1 MSTIDSP
8 GCWDSGTWVQFQ
20 PVYQP
25 QPPCPFAPKPTWGTD
40 YQPELRRIADALERL
55 ANRPAIG
62 FSVPRRCIVCE
73 RMGMQDG
80 FILGYGSVHD
90 GFWVCDDCIHRLVDE
105 EVVRLEES

>member
-1 MSTIDSP
+1 MLPHEPFYQHESTTTPEPKYTTLQDY
-8 GCWDSGTWVQFQ
+8 
-20 PVYQP
+20 YQP
-25 QPPCPFAPKPTWGTD
+25 MPSD
-40 YQPELRRIADALERL
+40 YQPELKRIADALERL
-55 ANRPAIG
+55 VSRPAIG

-80 FILGYGSVHD
+80 FILGYDSVHD